1 MKKIVLILF
10 VYTLTFFS
18 VSLAQSPEGK
28 NFGFG
33 IMVGDP
39 TGLTV
44 KFWTQRQNAFVI
56 DVGGSYFGSPRIGVD
71 YLWHFDAFRSNV
83 AKLYAGIGGALGIG
97 QGKGIYYS
105 NDEGRFYFRSDNG
118 IGIGARGVFGVN
130 FIPQNTPLEVFLEL
144 GLLVGLTPSFG
155 SAVDSGLGIRFYP

>member
-1 MKKIVLILF
+1 MKKLLPVIC
-10 VYTLTFFS
+10 VYALTFFS
-18 VSLAQSPEGK
+18 NSFAQSPGGK

-39 TGLTV
+39 TGLTA
-44 KFWTQRQNAFVI
+44 KFWTQRNSAFVI

-71 YLWHFDAFRSNV
+71 YLWHFDAFRSNI
-83 AKLYAGIGGALGIG
+83 AKLYAGLGGALGIG
-97 QGKGIYYS
+97 EGKGIYYA
-105 NDEGRFYFRSDNG
+105 NDAGRFYFRSDNG

-130 FIPQNTPLEVFLEL
+130 IIPQNTPLEVFLEL
-144 GLLVGLTPSFG
+144 GILVGLTPSFG